1 MSTRLLVT
9 LTVLEILALV
19 LALAVY
25 LIMVAK
31 RLRSIAATL
40 AKVTFGVRAVEQQV
54 SVIGPGVNQ
63 MNGTLEE
70 LSRVLPGLA
79 DRAERLASRRR

>member
-1 MSTRLLVT
+1 MSTTLLVT
-9 LTVLEILALV
+9 LTVLEVVALV
-19 LALAVY
+19 LVLAVMLS
-25 LIMVAK
+25 LIAK
-31 RLRSIAATL
+31 HLRSIAATL